1 MSKQRQPMPSPPW
14 PYTSPGIPDELFE
27 RLPGIPMTQ
36 RDTRLL
42 LISQLRLTTDTVLWD
57 IGAGTG
63 TIPIEAG
70 LLCPQGQIIA
80 IERDE
85 EVVNLIQANCDR
97 FAVENVDIIQGNAP
111 GCLDDL
117 QPQPTRICIE
127 GGHPMQ
133 ELLRTAWS
141 HLQTNGRLVASASS
155 LETLYIISETFSSL
169 HARNIEVV
177 QSVINRLETRGTRQ
191 LFAAVDPM
199 FILSGEKL

>member
-1 MSKQRQPMPSPPW
+1 MSSALW
-14 PYTSPGIPDELFE
+14 PYISPGIPDELFE

-42 LISQLRLTTDTVLWD
+42 LISQLRLLSDTILWD

-63 TIPIEAG
+63 TIPVETG
-70 LLCPQGQIIA
+70 LLCPQGQIVA

-97 FAVENVDIIQGNAP
+97 FAVENVEIIQGNAP
-111 GCLDDL
+111 ACLADLEL
-117 QPQPTRICIE
+117 QPNRICIE

-133 ELLRTAWS
+133 EILKAAWH
-141 HLQTNGRLVASASS
+141 HLQPQGRLVASASS
-155 LETLYIISETFSSL
+155 LEILYIISETFAKL
-169 HARNIEVV
+169 QARNIEVV
-177 QSVINRLETRGTRQ
+177 QSVINHLEMRGTRQ
-191 LFAAVDPM
+191 TFAAVDPM

>member
-1 MSKQRQPMPSPPW
+1 MMSSPTW
-14 PYTSPGIPDELFE
+14 PYISPGIPDELFE

-42 LISQLRLTTDTVLWD
+42 LISQLRLLPETVLWD

-63 TIPIEAG
+63 TIPVETG

-97 FAVENVDIIQGNAP
+97 FAVSNVDIVQGNAP
-111 GCLDDL
+111 ACLADL
-117 QPQPTRICIE
+117 KTQPNRICIE

-133 ELLRTAWS
+133 DILKAAWS
-141 HLQTNGRLVASASS
+141 YLQTNGRLVASASS
-155 LETLYIISETFSSL
+155 LETLYVISETFSAL

-191 LFAAVDPM
+191 TFAAVDPM